1 MMPENEMNEELRQLL
16 DSLEEHGKNVR
27 RQKQLGDL
35 IDRLAEEGKPLIIPS
50 KRAKLVP
57 IWWVMSAAAAMLLVL
72 LLLKPN
78 RNENPNLYNEI
89 IAEVTETVDSVDDS
103 VKIEREDDIIEE
115 PVIKNEELLAENTIV
130 VSKKSN
136 TDKKKTEVEIIE
148 TVEEQPVVTEII
160 LSETSDSMVIETNT
174 IISENETPSA
184 VQKPQRRVIR
194 SLNLVCYECQ
204 KEPDNFQ
211 YQAVV
216 TKPEKTLFGQPQDP
230 NMKDGALAWQ
240 VKIN

>member
-1 MMPENEMNEELRQLL
+1 MTPENEMNEELRQLL

-27 RQKQLGDL
+27 RQKQLGDF
-35 IDRLAEEGKPLIIPS
+35 IDRLAGEEKPVIIPR

-57 IWWVMSAAAAMLLVL
+57 IWWAMGAAAAILLFW

-78 RNENPNLYNEI
+78 VNEASLNNEI
-89 IAEVTETVDSVDDS
+89 IAEVPEIIDYNVDSVKMEKEDAVVEEFV
-103 VKIEREDDIIEE
+103 VK
-115 PVIKNEELLAENTIV
+115 KELMAENKLDI
-130 VSKKSN
+130 SKKSIS
-136 TDKKKTEVEIIE
+136 DKKKTSADIIE
-148 TVEEQPVVTEII
+148 PVEEQPVIAEII
-160 LSETSDSMVIETNT
+160 PVQPSDSMVIETNT
-174 IISENETPSA
+174 IISENETPSD

-211 YQAVV
+211 YQAVNI
-216 TKPEKTLFGQPQDP
+216 KPEKTLFGQPQDP

>member
-1 MMPENEMNEELRQLL
+1 MTTENEMNEELRQLL

-35 IDRLAEEGKPLIIPS
+35 IDRLAEEEKPMVIPR

-57 IWWVMSAAAAMLLVL
+57 IWWAMGAAAAILLFW

-78 RNENPNLYNEI
+78 VNEASLNNEI
-89 IAEVTETVDSVDDS
+89 IAEVPEIIDYNVDSVKMEKEDAVVEEFV
-103 VKIEREDDIIEE
+103 VK
-115 PVIKNEELLAENTIV
+115 KELMAENKLDI
-130 VSKKSN
+130 SKKSIS
-136 TDKKKTEVEIIE
+136 DKKKTSADIIE
-148 TVEEQPVVTEII
+148 PVEEQPVIAEII
-160 LSETSDSMVIETNT
+160 PVQPSDSMIIETNT
-174 IISENETPSA
+174 IIPENETPSD

-204 KEPDNFQ
+204 REPDNIQ
-211 YQAVV
+211 YQAVNV
-216 TKPEKTLFGQPQDP
+216 QPEKTLFGQPQDP

-240 VKIN
+240 VKLN

>member
-1 MMPENEMNEELRQLL
+1 MTPENEMNEELRQLL

-27 RQKQLGDL
+27 RQKQLGDF
-35 IDRLAEEGKPLIIPS
+35 IDRLAGEEKPVIIPR

-57 IWWVMSAAAAMLLVL
+57 IWWAMGAAAAILLFW

-78 RNENPNLYNEI
+78 VNEASLNNEI
-89 IAEVTETVDSVDDS
+89 IAEVPEIIDYNVDSVKMEKEDAVVEEFV
-103 VKIEREDDIIEE
+103 VK
-115 PVIKNEELLAENTIV
+115 KELMAENKLDI
-130 VSKKSN
+130 SKKSIS
-136 TDKKKTEVEIIE
+136 DKKKTSADIIE
-148 TVEEQPVVTEII
+148 PVEEQPVIAEII
-160 LSETSDSMVIETNT
+160 PVQPSDSMIIETNT
-174 IISENETPSA
+174 IIPENETPSD

-211 YQAVV
+211 YQAVNI
-216 TKPEKTLFGQPQDP
+216 KPEKTLFGQPQDP

>member
-1 MMPENEMNEELRQLL
+1 MTTENEMNEELRQLL

-27 RQKQLGDL
+27 RQKQLGDF
-35 IDRLAEEGKPLIIPS
+35 IDRLAEEEKPVVIPR
-50 KRAKLVP
+50 KRAKLTP
-57 IWWVMSAAAAMLLVL
+57 IWWAMGAAAAILLFW

-78 RNENPNLYNEI
+78 VNEASLNNEI
-89 IAEVTETVDSVDDS
+89 IAEVPEIIDYNVDSVKMEKEDAVVEEFV
-103 VKIEREDDIIEE
+103 VK
-115 PVIKNEELLAENTIV
+115 KELMAENKLDI
-130 VSKKSN
+130 SKKSIS
-136 TDKKKTEVEIIE
+136 DKKKTSADIIE
-148 TVEEQPVVTEII
+148 PVEEQPIIAEII
-160 LSETSDSMVIETNT
+160 PVQPSDSMIIETNT
-174 IISENETPSA
+174 IIPENETPSA

>member
-1 MMPENEMNEELRQLL
+1 MTSENEMNEELRQLL
-16 DSLEEHGKNVR
+16 DSLEEHGKNTR

-35 IDRLAEEGKPLIIPS
+35 IDSLVEEEKPIVIS
-50 KRAKLVP
+50 RKHRKIVP
-57 IWWVMSAAAAMLLVL
+57 IWWIMGAAAAILLVL

-78 RNENPNLYNEI
+78 GMENLNLNNEI
-89 IAEVTETVDSVDDS
+89 IAEVTETVDSVNDS
-103 VKIEREDDIIEE
+103 VKIE
-115 PVIKNEELLAENTIV
+115 NEELLAENTLV

-148 TVEEQPVVTEII
+148 KVEERPVVNEII
-160 LSETSDSMVIETNT
+160 PSETSDTIIIETNN
-174 IISENETPSA
+174 IIPENETPSD

-204 KEPDNFQ
+204 REPDNFQ
-211 YQAVV
+211 YQAVNS
-216 TKPEKTLFGQPQDP
+216 KSEKTLFGQPQDP

-240 VKIN
+240 VKLN

>member
-1 MMPENEMNEELRQLL
+1 MTPENEMNEELRQLL

-27 RQKQLGDL
+27 RQKQLVDL
-35 IDRLAEEGKPLIIPS
+35 IDRLAEEEKPVVIPR

-57 IWWVMSAAAAMLLVL
+57 IWWAMGAAAAILLLMLLM
-72 LLLKPN
+72 KPN
-78 RNENPNLYNEI
+78 GNENILHNDIL
-89 IAEVTETVDSVDDS
+89 AEVSETPDYIADSIKVETEDAVVEEVV
-103 VKIEREDDIIEE
+103 VK
-115 PVIKNEELLAENTIV
+115 KELMAENKLEI
-130 VSKKSN
+130 SNKSIS
-136 TDKKKTEVEIIE
+136 DKKKTSANIIE
-148 TVEEQPVVTEII
+148 PVEEQPVIAEII
-160 LSETSDSMVIETNT
+160 PVQPSDSMIIETNT
-174 IISENETPSA
+174 IIPENETPSA

-240 VKIN
+240 VRIN

>member
-1 MMPENEMNEELRQLL
+1 MTPENEMNEELRQLL

-35 IDRLAEEGKPLIIPS
+35 IDRLAEEEKPMVIPR
-50 KRAKLVP
+50 KRAKLIP
-57 IWWVMSAAAAMLLVL
+57 IWWTMGAAAAILLLL

-78 RNENPNLYNEI
+78 MDKNPLNNEI
-89 IAEVTETVDSVDDS
+89 IAEVTETLDYIEDS
-103 VKIEREDDIIEE
+103 VKVETEDAVVEE
-115 PVIKNEELLAENTIV
+115 TVIKKEELLAENTLV
-130 VSKKSN
+130 VTQKKQI
-136 TDKKKTEVEIIE
+136 KKKNDRVEVVE
-148 TVEEQPVVTEII
+148 TVEEQPVIAEII
-160 LSETSDSMVIETNT
+160 PVQPSDSMVIETNT
-174 IISENETPSA
+174 IISENETPSD

-211 YQAVV
+211 FQAVNA
-216 TKPEKTLFGQPQDP
+216 KSEKTLFGQPQDP

-240 VKIN
+240 VKLN

>member
-1 MMPENEMNEELRQLL
+1 MTPENEMNEELRQLL
-16 DSLEEHGKNVR
+16 DSLEEHGKNIR

-35 IDRLAEEGKPLIIPS
+35 IDRLAEEEKPMVIPR

-57 IWWVMSAAAAMLLVL
+57 IWWAMGAAAAILLL
-72 LLLKPN
+72 TLLLKPN
-78 RNENPNLYNEI
+78 GNENTLHNDIL
-89 IAEVTETVDSVDDS
+89 AEVPETVDYIIDS
-103 VKIEREDDIIEE
+103 VKIENENTIIEE
-115 PVIKNEELLAENTIV
+115 AVVHKELLAENTTFVQKTQIKNKNGKAEV
-130 VSKKSN
+130 V
-136 TDKKKTEVEIIE
+136 E
-148 TVEEQPVVTEII
+148 TVEEQPVIAEII
-160 LSETSDSMVIETNT
+160 PVQPSDSMVIETNT
-174 IISENETPSA
+174 IISENETPSD

-211 YQAVV
+211 YQAVNV
-216 TKPEKTLFGQPQDP
+216 QPEKTLFGQPQDP

>member
-1 MMPENEMNEELRQLL
+1 MTPENEMNGELRQLL

-27 RQKQLGDL
+27 RQKELGDL
-35 IDRLAEEGKPLIIPS
+35 IDRLAEEEKPMVIPR

-57 IWWVMSAAAAMLLVL
+57 IWWAMGAAAAILLLMLLM
-72 LLLKPN
+72 KPN
-78 RNENPNLYNEI
+78 GNENSLHNDIL
-89 IAEVTETVDSVDDS
+89 AEVPETVDYIIDS
-103 VKIEREDDIIEE
+103 VKIENENTIIEE
-115 PVIKNEELLAENTIV
+115 AVVHKELLAENTTV
-130 VSKKSN
+130 VQ
-136 TDKKKTEVEIIE
+136 KTQIKNKNGKAEVVE
-148 TVEEQPVVTEII
+148 TVEEQPIVAEII
-160 LSETSDSMVIETNT
+160 PIQPSDSMVIETNT
-174 IISENETPSA
+174 IISENETPSD

-211 YQAVV
+211 YQAVNV
-216 TKPEKTLFGQPQDP
+216 QPEKTLFGQPQDP

>member
-1 MMPENEMNEELRQLL
+1 MTPENEMNEELCQLL

-35 IDRLAEEGKPLIIPS
+35 IDRLAEEEKPMVIPR

-57 IWWVMSAAAAMLLVL
+57 IWWAMGAAAAILLL
-72 LLLKPN
+72 ILLLKPN
-78 RNENPNLYNEI
+78 GNENTLHNDIL
-89 IAEVTETVDSVDDS
+89 AEVPETVDYIIDS
-103 VKIEREDDIIEE
+103 VKIENENTIIEE
-115 PVIKNEELLAENTIV
+115 AVVHKELLAENTTV
-130 VSKKSN
+130 VQK
-136 TDKKKTEVEIIE
+136 TQIKKKNGKAEVVE
-148 TVEEQPVVTEII
+148 TVEEQPVIAEII
-160 LSETSDSMVIETNT
+160 PVQPSDSMVIETNT
-174 IISENETPSA
+174 IISENETPSD

-240 VKIN
+240 VKLN